1 MKHRIII
8 LLFASLLGLCA
19 FAQTV
24 SEPIAHSRAAA
35 FFANQA
41 QQAPGAIRD
50 TPTAN
55 NQLSL
60 AYTSQ
65 KNGNT
70 CFYVFNRGENG
81 GFVIVGGDAVAHE
94 ILAYV
99 PQGHFNYDSIPDNV
113 KWWLEEYAKEIS
125 AVKKMKPQARP
136 TLAPRRSALLGETTS
151 VEDLFTDIPDLIT
164 TKWNQTAPYNV
175 AIPAIHHTNGDSIIS
190 PTGCVPTAMAQIMN
204 YWHWPV
210 TGVGSYSYTLDYGT
224 LDEWSAGV
232 NPGAFD
238 GLLPATFSADFGNTT
253 YDWANMADVYDGTN
267 SQVQIDAVSTLM
279 YHVGVA
285 GYTLYGPGGSGGGMD
300 RTMEALK
307 QYFRYSNRMT
317 YLNRGDYLDDEWE
330 EIIYSELSAG
340 RPVYYESNG
349 HAFIL
354 HGYSA
359 NNKMFSVNWGWGG
372 FMDGYWKITGT
383 DYAYFVNDKNV
394 NMDFTSHAICIR
406 IEPVNIVHPNNFSYV
421 GDTIVVDGIRYDLI
435 GPLTKTVEV
444 TYAPNGEII
453 YEGELTIPDTIV
465 YNNEKYTVTKIGRY
479 GLASGG
485 GGFGEMSWGG
495 ITALTE
501 LHLPNT
507 LRSVAYGG
515 LRACEIE
522 VLQVPERVEMLGQE
536 CFSGMTNLK
545 NITLPSQLT
554 YIPNNCFTACERLEK
569 VDLPATIRA
578 LGNMSFCFC
587 PSLYTLVLNAIE
599 VPTYITSENTATFD
613 QDLEDKLLVVPQAAI
628 DDYRNDSV
636 FGRWG
641 RILSLDSLPAHFG
654 ETFTVEDIQYKL
666 LVSGNEVFAA
676 GYVGGDRDTL
686 IIPASIVYDGVSYSV
701 KEIGPRAFNDLRIDN
716 LFIEN
721 GVRRIGEKSFQGS
734 WMSSVYLPPTMEII
748 KNFAFGNCQSLKTVN
763 LSNGITTISDEAF
776 AGCWRMKSFAM
787 PNSVAN
793 LGAFSFWCCDSLKF
807 IKLSSS
813 LIELPSNAFHRT
825 KIGSIVLPPTIAKIN
840 SGCFYECY
848 SLNTMICYSPI
859 VPHLEEENGWT
870 VFPSNVTQGTLYV
883 PSESISAYQ
892 STPSWQNWGTIL
904 PIIPV
909 DSIHLEDISIGK
921 MLFDTVRIQVFPYN
935 ATEGQIFYSS
945 SNPKIATIDRNGE
958 IITLEVGEVTITAE
972 TMDGKIATC
981 IVTVTP
987 SPFVASGRNDG
998 VFWTI
1003 SEDSILNV
1011 FGTGSF
1017 GIRNSR
1023 YEYYY
1028 GFENYR
1034 ECVKEAYF
1042 SDGITL
1048 EFQALYHCYN
1058 LTKVE
1063 LPSGINNIS
1072 TFAFSEDRNLK
1083 EINLPSS
1090 ITSIENYAFSNC
1102 DGLTSIILPVNVLK
1116 IGNSAFSGCRGL
1128 TSITIPNNVTSIG
1141 DYAFYGCSGMTS
1153 ITIGDSVSYIGNEAF
1168 NWCFNV
1174 SDVYC
1179 YANPENLTWL
1189 NPDNGFKSDKAT
1201 IFHVHDA
1208 EAWENAFP
1216 TANVTFVGDLGFL
1229 LGDIN
1234 GDGVVNVMDAT
1245 ALIGAYLKGTTDALS
1260 PAVAD
1265 VNHDGV
1271 INVMDATEIINIY
1284 LNNR

>member
-1 MKHRIII
+1 
-8 LLFASLLGLCA
+8 
-19 FAQTV
+19 
-24 SEPIAHSRAAA
+24 
-35 FFANQA
+35 
-41 QQAPGAIRD
+41 
-50 TPTAN
+50 
-55 NQLSL
+55 
-60 AYTSQ
+60 
-65 KNGNT
+65 
-70 CFYVFNRGENG
+70 
-81 GFVIVGGDAVAHE
+81 
-94 ILAYV
+94 
-99 PQGHFNYDSIPDNV
+99 
-113 KWWLEEYAKEIS
+113 
-125 AVKKMKPQARP
+125 
-136 TLAPRRSALLGETTS
+136 
-151 VEDLFTDIPDLIT
+151 
-164 TKWNQTAPYNV
+164 
-175 AIPAIHHTNGDSIIS
+175 
-190 PTGCVPTAMAQIMN
+190 
-204 YWHWPV
+204 
-210 TGVGSYSYTLDYGT
+210 
-224 LDEWSAGV
+224 
-232 NPGAFD
+232 
-238 GLLPATFSADFGNTT
+238 
-253 YDWANMADVYDGTN
+253 
-267 SQVQIDAVSTLM
+267 
-279 YHVGVA
+279 
-285 GYTLYGPGGSGGGMD
+285 
-300 RTMEALK
+300 
-307 QYFRYSNRMT
+307 
-317 YLNRGDYLDDEWE
+317 
-330 EIIYSELSAG
+330 
-340 RPVYYESNG
+340 
-349 HAFIL
+349 
-354 HGYSA
+354 
-359 NNKMFSVNWGWGG
+359 
-372 FMDGYWKITGT
+372 
-383 DYAYFVNDKNV
+383 
-394 NMDFTSHAICIR
+394 
-406 IEPVNIVHPNNFSYV
+406 
-421 GDTIVVDGIRYDLI
+421 
-435 GPLTKTVEV
+435 
-444 TYAPNGEII
+444 
-453 YEGELTIPDTIV
+453 
-465 YNNEKYTVTKIGRY
+465 
-479 GLASGG
+479 
-485 GGFGEMSWGG
+485 
-495 ITALTE
+495 
-501 LHLPNT
+501 
-507 LRSVAYGG
+507 
-515 LRACEIE
+515 
-522 VLQVPERVEMLGQE
+522 
-536 CFSGMTNLK
+536 
-545 NITLPSQLT
+545 
-554 YIPNNCFTACERLEK
+554 
-569 VDLPATIRA
+569 
-578 LGNMSFCFC
+578 
-587 PSLYTLVLNAIE
+587 
-599 VPTYITSENTATFD
+599 
-613 QDLEDKLLVVPQAAI
+613 
-628 DDYRNDSV
+628 
-636 FGRWG
+636 
-641 RILSLDSLPAHFG
+641 
-654 ETFTVEDIQYKL
+654 
-666 LVSGNEVFAA
+666 
-676 GYVGGDRDTL
+676 
-686 IIPASIVYDGVSYSV
+686 
-701 KEIGPRAFNDLRIDN
+701 
-716 LFIEN
+716 
-721 GVRRIGEKSFQGS
+721 
-734 WMSSVYLPPTMEII
+734 
-748 KNFAFGNCQSLKTVN
+748 
-763 LSNGITTISDEAF
+763 
-776 AGCWRMKSFAM
+776 
-787 PNSVAN
+787 
-793 LGAFSFWCCDSLKF
+793 
-807 IKLSSS
+807 
-813 LIELPSNAFHRT
+813 
-825 KIGSIVLPPTIAKIN
+825 
-840 SGCFYECY
+840 
-848 SLNTMICYSPI
+848 
-859 VPHLEEENGWT
+859 
-870 VFPSNVTQGTLYV
+870 
-883 PSESISAYQ
+883 
-892 STPSWQNWGTIL
+892 
-904 PIIPV
+904 
-909 DSIHLEDISIGK
+909 